1 MEVWQSVGAGELM
14 LPDFRLDCFILI
26 TIISCI
32 KEHFASSAHRKEE
45 EKREKHLYSS
55 IKFI

>member
-1 MEVWQSVGAGELM
+1 MEVWLSVGAGELM

-26 TIISCI
+26 TTINCI
-32 KEHFASSAHRKEE
+32 QEHFASSACRKEE
-45 EKREKHLYSS
+45 EKREKYLYSS